1 MDHISTIYLIL
12 LLPCLLLSA
21 FFSSSEAAFLSLRRV
36 RIRSMVENKISGAER
51 VAKMIEEPE
60 RVLPTILLVN
70 NLVNTAFAALFTVIL
85 IGLIGE
91 GRGVLFATIISTV
104 ILLILGETLPKTIGI
119 RYPEALFFFSS
130 RIINGI
136 EKLLFPIALT
146 LQGINRIVA
155 FCLGSDHRAYF
166 SEDEVKTAIS
176 IGRESGSVEEQE
188 AQMLENVF
196 RFGDRQLKEI
206 MTPRPELVLIESG
219 TNLKQF
225 FEIYKR
231 YSHSRFPV
239 YEENPENVL
248 GILLL
253 KDIMG
258 AIAQGNISNSE
269 NITTLLR
276 PVDFVPETKTVGTLF
291 GEMQQVGNQIA
302 IAVDEFGGIS
312 GIVTLKQLT
321 EEIVGPVGEDGK
333 LPEMEYEEIDDN
345 IFSIDGGMQIEEA
358 NEELELDLPKGDYE
372 TVAGFILD
380 NLGKIPVEG
389 DHFVYKDIRLV
400 VTQLTR
406 MKIEKVTITKNHR
419 SPNK

>member
-1 MDHISTIYLIL
+1 
-12 LLPCLLLSA
+12 
-21 FFSSSEAAFLSLRRV
+21 
-36 RIRSMVENKISGAER
+36 
-51 VAKMIEEPE
+51 
-60 RVLPTILLVN
+60 
-70 NLVNTAFAALFTVIL
+70 
-85 IGLIGE
+85 
-91 GRGVLFATIISTV
+91 
-104 ILLILGETLPKTIGI
+104 
-119 RYPEALFFFSS
+119 
-130 RIINGI
+130 
-136 EKLLFPIALT
+136 
-146 LQGINRIVA
+146 
-155 FCLGSDHRAYF
+155 
-166 SEDEVKTAIS
+166 
-176 IGRESGSVEEQE
+176 
-188 AQMLENVF
+188 ML
-196 RFGDRQLKEI
+196 
-206 MTPRPELVLIESG
+206 
-219 TNLKQF
+219 
-225 FEIYKR
+225 
-231 YSHSRFPV
+231 
-239 YEENPENVL
+239 ENPENIL

-253 KDIMG
+253 KDVMG
-258 AIAQGNISNSE
+258 AIAQGNIYDSGNV
-269 NITTLLR
+269 TTLLR

-380 NLGKIPVEG
+380 NLGKIPLEG

>member
-12 LLPCLLLSA
+12 LLPCLILSA

-36 RIRSMVENKISGAER
+36 RIRSMAENKIAGAER

-91 GRGVLFATIISTV
+91 GRGVLLATVVSTI

-130 RIINGI
+130 RIINSI
-136 EKLLFPIALT
+136 EKLLFPIALI
-146 LQGINRIVA
+146 LQGINKIVA
-155 FCLGSDHRAYF
+155 SRLGHDPRAHF

-219 TNLKQF
+219 TNLKLF
-225 FEIYKR
+225 FEIYQN

-253 KDIMG
+253 KDVMW
-258 AIAQGNISNSE
+258 AIAQGNLSGSDNV
-269 NITTLLR
+269 TTLLR
-276 PVDFVPETKTVGTLF
+276 QVDFVPETKTVGTLF
-291 GEMQQVGNQIA
+291 REMQRVGNQIA

-321 EEIVGPVGEDGK
+321 EEIVGPVGEDGQ
-333 LPEMEYEEIDDN
+333 LPEMEYEEIDYN
-345 IFSIDGGMQIEEA
+345 TFSIDGGMQIEEA
-358 NEELELDLPKGDYE
+358 NEELELDIPKGDYE

-406 MKIEKVTITKNHR
+406 MKIEKVTITKNHH
-419 SPNK
+419 SQNK

>member
-1 MDHISTIYLIL
+1 
-12 LLPCLLLSA
+12 
-21 FFSSSEAAFLSLRRV
+21 
-36 RIRSMVENKISGAER
+36 
-51 VAKMIEEPE
+51 
-60 RVLPTILLVN
+60 
-70 NLVNTAFAALFTVIL
+70 
-85 IGLIGE
+85 
-91 GRGVLFATIISTV
+91 
-104 ILLILGETLPKTIGI
+104 
-119 RYPEALFFFSS
+119 
-130 RIINGI
+130 
-136 EKLLFPIALT
+136 
-146 LQGINRIVA
+146 
-155 FCLGSDHRAYF
+155 
-166 SEDEVKTAIS
+166 
-176 IGRESGSVEEQE
+176 
-188 AQMLENVF
+188 
-196 RFGDRQLKEI
+196 
-206 MTPRPELVLIESG
+206 
-219 TNLKQF
+219 
-225 FEIYKR
+225 
-231 YSHSRFPV
+231 
-239 YEENPENVL
+239 
-248 GILLL
+248 
-253 KDIMG
+253 MG

-333 LPEMEYEEIDDN
+333 LPEMEYEEIDEN

-372 TVAGFILD
+372 TVAGFILA

-419 SPNK
+419 SSNK